1 MEKEGEILR
10 RYLKANGINQ
20 EELAT
25 KLGMT
30 RQGLNYHFQKEK
42 LDHEFK
48 EVLREQGVTPFT
60 ETNVNYRWANSEA
73 TPYSMVQEQTVLMD
87 VPIVNQYAYAGYLRG
102 YSDDEYLENLPK
114 LPWLVDKEYKGV
126 YRIFEVRGD
135 SMDDGSSDSYLEG
148 DKVLARQISKDHW
161 KSKLH
166 IKKWDFV
173 LVHKTEGIM
182 IKKILEHNTEK
193 GALKLHSLNPLY
205 EDFTVALKDIVEI
218 YNVVQVARKK

>member
-10 RYLKANGINQ
+10 KYLKANGINQ

-25 KLGMT
+25 KLNMT

-42 LDHEFK
+42 LDYEFK
-48 EVLREQGVTPFT
+48 QLLREHGVEAFT
-60 ETNVNYRWANSEA
+60 ENGRRKQEEA
-73 TPYSMVQEQTVLMD
+73 RPYNMVQEQTVLMD

-102 YSDDEYLENLPK
+102 YSDEEYLENLPK

-182 IKKILEHNTEK
+182 IKKITEHQIEN
-193 GALKLHSLNPLY
+193 GILKLHSLNPLY
-205 EDFTVALKDIVEI
+205 EDFTVSLKDIVEI